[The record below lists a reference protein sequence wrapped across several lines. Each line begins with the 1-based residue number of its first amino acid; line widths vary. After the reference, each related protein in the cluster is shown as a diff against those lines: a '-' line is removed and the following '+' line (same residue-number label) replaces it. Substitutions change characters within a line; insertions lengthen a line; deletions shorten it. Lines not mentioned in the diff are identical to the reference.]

1 MKLAF
6 HFLLLCTGVLNCLGG
21 FEKKFRAN
29 DGSPPLD
36 KFTLSYLSYLTL
48 EIQALKRQMVSAT
61 TSPCEGQQFKHMA
74 LDC

>member
-36 KFTLSYLSYLTL
+36 KFTLSYLSYLTYYYL
-48 EIQALKRQMVSAT
+48 RLRNSGVKASNGIGDNVTM
-61 TSPCEGQQFKHMA
+61 
-74 LDC
+74 